1 MSDTDSRAP
10 AGDQKVVWYF
20 DFISPFAYLQHELL
34 LRRGDV
40 DFKYQAVL
48 LAGLLAHFGG
58 KGPAEIAPK
67 RTVSYQH
74 CQWLAAHHGIKMRF
88 PPAHPFNPLA
98 TLRLAIAE
106 GYRGDCVTA
115 IFRAIYADGIDVN
128 APDEWADLT
137 RRLGIADADARAGEA
152 TVKAELRANTEA
164 AIAAG
169 VFGVP
174 TLTIGERQFWG
185 VDMTEMAMEYRAD
198 PTRFDDEE
206 YQRLAELPVGA
217 VRRG

>member
-1 MSDTDSRAP
+1 M
-10 AGDQKVVWYF
+10 
-20 DFISPFAYLQHELL
+20 QHELL

-74 CQWLAAHHGIKMRF
+74 CQWLAARHGIKMRF

-106 GYRGDCVTA
+106 GCRGDCVTE

-137 RRLGIADADARAGEA
+137 RRLGIADADVRAGDA
-152 TVKAELRANTEA
+152 TVKAKLRANTEA

-174 TLTIGERQFWG
+174 TLAIGKRQFWG
-185 VDMTEMAMEYRAD
+185 VDMTEMAMEYYAD
-198 PTRFDDEE
+198 RTRFNDEE
-206 YQRLAELPVGA
+206 YRRLAALPVGA